1 MRCRVAGRR
10 ASPPRRASPRSPKL
24 HQAAPAGL
32 APRPA
37 VLAAPAP
44 CVRPSRL
51 DAESSDAATIV
62 RRAGLAPLAAPSRGR
77 PSGRPRDLHRPTTG
91 SPSPAGPLL
100 QNEPNPA
107 EPALPG
113 PHTTRPLRRPCHLP
127 PARGSCRQSPRS
139 PARRPGPAWNGTIRR
154 ADCETNR
161 IGAARGAIPREAVR
175 PTEGSPPADHRQS
188 FSRRNASAER
198 TQSVGTCSA
207 RAPYDAAPPPAVP
220 SACGPWSALPVARP
234 PGHPDWTAARAP
246 GPEKPGC
253 ETNGI
258 RQNPLFD
265 K

>member
-91 SPSPAGPLL
+91 SPSAAGTLL
-100 QNEPNPA
+100 QNEPNPS

-113 PHTTRPLRRPCHLP
+113 PHTTRPLRRPCRLP
-127 PARGSCRQSPRS
+127 AARGRHCRS
-139 PARRPGPAWNGTIRR
+139 PARRGIPTGRPRGPLAQRSR
-154 ADCETNR
+154 AAKRT
-161 IGAARGAIPREAVR
+161 GFVR
-175 PTEGSPPADHRQS
+175 TRSLTSECTDG
-188 FSRRNASAER
+188 
-198 TQSVGTCSA
+198 
-207 RAPYDAAPPPAVP
+207 PPAVAGLRCRPVAP
-220 SACGPWSALPVARP
+220 SAVRRTARTDAP
-234 PGHPDWTAARAP
+234 RAP
-246 GPEKPGC
+246 
-253 ETNGI
+253 
-258 RQNPLFD
+258 
-265 K
+265 